1 MDMDGVLR
9 GDQGKNRKPHD
20 HNRDYIKESYPS
32 VAAFKRWAAAWGA
45 KGIQAGL
52 DFHCP
57 YIRGR
62 RDECI
67 HFVYAKDSKL
77 SANLD
82 EFCRGLESE
91 LPFDP
96 ADMLPFGDD
105 LNQLSSGA
113 SCQEWMD
120 RLPGMRLA
128 STVEFPYAMV
138 KNKVVSVESA
148 HAFGRDLARALEAYL
163 S

>member
-1 MDMDGVLR
+1 
-9 GDQGKNRKPHD
+9 
-20 HNRDYIKESYPS
+20 
-32 VAAFKRWAAAWGA
+32 
-45 KGIQAGL
+45 
-52 DFHCP
+52 
-57 YIRGR
+57 
-62 RDECI
+62 
-67 HFVYAKDSKL
+67 VYAKDSKL

-82 EFCRGLESE
+82 AFCSGLSAHLKGA

-96 ADMLPFGDD
+96 SDMLPFDD
-105 LNQLSSGA
+105 DKNLLSSGA

-138 KNKVVSVESA
+138 KKSMVSAASA
-148 HAFGRDLARALEAYL
+148 RAFGRGLARALEAYL